1 MKKIFKKRRSS
12 HGVALLFALGILS
25 LLLILGL
32 AFVSNALLAQKAA
45 SNNSNRALAK
55 MLAQSA
61 ISRVATSLM
70 VYQHA
75 LLVDND
81 LDELPKD
88 FSSICSYS
96 EDVSGDDNTIK
107 NLQDQLQ
114 FSTRSLTNQYSKLAY
129 PGNVLGYE
137 PTNSEARWEL
147 IYDDYSE
154 AEDKR
159 KIIGRIAFQVLPP
172 TSNSRLNLAHSLKG
186 AATRTALSPQ
196 DPLRLGRDINEI
208 NIEYARSFGNSTT
221 SNPILKDILDPTS
234 LPEYYE
240 ELYTAYGADIFKE
253 DIDNRK
259 EWIERWFGEGEN
271 PVESEAYR
279 FKDNSSEGFAYRFN
293 LAADLTNFYPSSNSA
308 NSNDRVEALSGDSK
322 DFNERADNLPTN
334 YGIPFLRKIGNDKGS
349 FENRESFRKQIIA
362 NLNDY
367 CDTDNVPTSDTAAST
382 WKNLPTTVTYTG
394 NEKTPYINEVGFGVK
409 LFPIQEN
416 GGVYE
421 NSLVLKT
428 AVIPELIVELIDIY
442 GSPGRNYTYHGSLEK
457 LQFEMTMSLAG
468 TIIYDQNNGTAI
480 TEKKHPFIQDFDS
493 DLLSFSLT
501 TTPRTITINFADPTR
516 AKDFSKGYQIG
527 SAPIL
532 DAGTNYQ
539 TVSSKDVFSTIKGL
553 MPTAPD
559 GSTNTF
565 KEIQIKAV
573 RYQIKSFKFA
583 LGAMALTDNN
593 NSDSGVDF
601 VRRPFT
607 PQDINVKYSDNINF
621 TFTPF
626 ANLANAADLTGDDIS
641 VTKAAGYL
649 PLTQDAA
656 SDGSSVS
663 SIFYVGGV
671 EAVDPRQNL
680 NVDVDQTD
688 PYKTDWIYNPQI
700 ADFKNSEKALSMTV
714 VEGNTLLNNLTQ
726 GLRNSVTS
734 ARPDSTTLTDY
745 TSPFDSI
752 KLTSTGFDEEE
763 VDDPAWVNDA
773 DHLSTAVISNH
784 PMQSLW
790 ELGAIH
796 RAAPWQTI
804 NLKKAGS
811 PSKANYPIQPEDHT
825 LKADTN
831 WEAAGVSY
839 KVGDGGLLD
848 EVAISPN
855 NKARNYGRVDVNM
868 LWENDPQRDKDNAD
882 KMRDYDHDMAGAL
895 FINLRYNQNLTDF
908 NNGNKPSVSS
918 GAGLEINDSNRDIW
932 ATAIG
937 RLMSSS
943 GLSSS
948 DQDKDRL
955 FESRAQFIDWEINDG
970 SIHSLKNAFGL
981 ISPSDLKN
989 DASQEEI
996 IGKTVNLLSASTGTL
1011 PNVVQVL
1018 IVAQTI
1024 RDIDGRN
1031 IVKLRYDGEA
1041 LDKECKFGTLDIRQ
1055 DKSSNIPES
1064 VAPYIYF
1071 DEITGECKIIVTLDR
1086 NPTTGRMMV
1095 RRIDYLD

>member
-1 MKKIFKKRRSS
+1 
-12 HGVALLFALGILS
+12 
-25 LLLILGL
+25 
-32 AFVSNALLAQKAA
+32 
-45 SNNSNRALAK
+45 
-55 MLAQSA
+55 
-61 ISRVATSLM
+61 
-70 VYQHA
+70 
-75 LLVDND
+75 
-81 LDELPKD
+81 
-88 FSSICSYS
+88 
-96 EDVSGDDNTIK
+96 
-107 NLQDQLQ
+107 
-114 FSTRSLTNQYSKLAY
+114 
-129 PGNVLGYE
+129 
-137 PTNSEARWEL
+137 
-147 IYDDYSE
+147 
-154 AEDKR
+154 
-159 KIIGRIAFQVLPP
+159 
-172 TSNSRLNLAHSLKG
+172 
-186 AATRTALSPQ
+186 
-196 DPLRLGRDINEI
+196 
-208 NIEYARSFGNSTT
+208 
-221 SNPILKDILDPTS
+221 
-234 LPEYYE
+234 
-240 ELYTAYGADIFKE
+240 
-253 DIDNRK
+253 
-259 EWIERWFGEGEN
+259 
-271 PVESEAYR
+271 
-279 FKDNSSEGFAYRFN
+279 
-293 LAADLTNFYPSSNSA
+293 
-308 NSNDRVEALSGDSK
+308 
-322 DFNERADNLPTN
+322 
-334 YGIPFLRKIGNDKGS
+334 
-349 FENRESFRKQIIA
+349 
-362 NLNDY
+362 
-367 CDTDNVPTSDTAAST
+367 
-382 WKNLPTTVTYTG
+382 
-394 NEKTPYINEVGFGVK
+394 
-409 LFPIQEN
+409 
-416 GGVYE
+416 
-421 NSLVLKT
+421 
-428 AVIPELIVELIDIY
+428 
-442 GSPGRNYTYHGSLEK
+442 
-457 LQFEMTMSLAG
+457 
-468 TIIYDQNNGTAI
+468 
-480 TEKKHPFIQDFDS
+480 
-493 DLLSFSLT
+493 
-501 TTPRTITINFADPTR
+501 
-516 AKDFSKGYQIG
+516 
-527 SAPIL
+527 
-532 DAGTNYQ
+532 
-539 TVSSKDVFSTIKGL
+539 

-573 RYQIKSFKFA
+573 RYQIKSFKVA
-583 LGAMALTDNN
+583 LGAMALTDKN

-607 PQDINVKYSDNINF
+607 PQDINVNDNINF

-763 VDDPAWVNDA
+763 VDDPAWVSDTE
-773 DHLSTAVISNH
+773 HLSTAVISNH

-831 WEAAGVSY
+831 WEADGVSY

-882 KMRDYDHDMAGAL
+882 NMKEYDQDMAGAL

-918 GAGLEINDSNRDIW
+918 GNGIDSTNSSW
-932 ATAIG
+932 AAAIG
-937 RLMSSS
+937 RLMSSN

-970 SIHSLKNAFGL
+970 SIVHSLKNAFGL

-1024 RDIDGRN
+1024 RDIDGKN
-1031 IVKLRYDGEA
+1031 IVKLGYNGEA
-1041 LDKECKFGTLDIRQ
+1041 LDKECKFGTLDVRK
-1055 DKSSNIPES
+1055 DGSSNIPES